1 MLIPI
6 RCFTCGA
13 VVADKHEP
21 FVEQTNLGGDPGK
34 VLTNLGVVSYC
45 CRRMLLSNSNTIDQI
60 IPYLEALAEK
70 KAELSQD

>member
-21 FVEQTNLGGDPGK
+21 FIEKVNLGEDPGK
-34 VLTNLGVVSYC
+34 SLTELDVVNYC
-45 CRRMLLSNSNTIDQI
+45 CRRKWYYSN
-60 IPYLEALAEK
+60 
-70 KAELSQD
+70 

>member
-21 FVEQTNLGGDPGK
+21 FIEKINLGEDPGK
-34 VLTNLGVVSYC
+34 SLTELDVVNYC

-60 IPYLEALAEK
+60 IPYLEALSEK

>member
-21 FVEQTNLGGDPGK
+21 FVENINLGKDPGK
-34 VLTNLGVVSYC
+34 TLSDLGVTSYC

-60 IPYLEALAEK
+60 LPYLESLSK
-70 KAELSQD
+70 KQLELSQD